1 MKGTRLVQLYRENIG
16 EDIILEELDN
26 LFSQYSTNREKNELF
41 GDFLIRKKIVPAVYD
56 GRDFKTG
63 L

>member
-1 MKGTRLVQLYRENIG
+1 MYRENIG

-26 LFSQYSTNREKNELF
+26 LFFQYSANREKNELF